1 MPTHTIGKRKVVMK
15 NLIQKWNSI
24 NLIKRIICGLIVG
37 IILGLAIP
45 QASVISSSVLSVEL
59 LRSWCSSW

>member
-1 MPTHTIGKRKVVMK
+1 MK

-45 QASVISSSVLSVEL
+45 QASEGSQVRE
-59 LRSWCSSW
+59 